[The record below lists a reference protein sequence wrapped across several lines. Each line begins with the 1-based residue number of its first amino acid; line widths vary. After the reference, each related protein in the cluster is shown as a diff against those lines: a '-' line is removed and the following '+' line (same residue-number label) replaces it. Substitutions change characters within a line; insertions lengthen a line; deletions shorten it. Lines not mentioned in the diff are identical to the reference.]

1 MDDDELDLLETA
13 TFGASHEMGLIKS
26 WHGRAM
32 RAEAL
37 LPAPPI

>member
-1 MDDDELDLLETA
+1 MDDDELDVLESA
-13 TFGASHEMGLIKS
+13 TFGASHVMGLIKS